1 MIEII
6 VLGLVAIAG
15 FAAIV
20 FTYYLTTKER
30 SKLLDRLMARTFQEY
45 EYYDKIVPEE
55 VEETKKLRDEAREI
69 RDTEDEEAKTID
81 EEYAPELKSLK
92 SFEEEWSGDEVDL
105 EKLRAMNKE

>member
-6 VLGLVAIAG
+6 ALMIVAIAG

-20 FTYYLTTKER
+20 FTYHLTTKER

-55 VEETKKLRDEAREI
+55 VEETRKLRDEARGK
-69 RDTEDEEAKTID
+69 RDTEDEEAKEID
-81 EEYAPELKSLK
+81 EEYAPEIKSLK
-92 SFEEEWSGDEVDL
+92 NFEEQWEGEEVDL
-105 EKLRAMNKE
+105 DKLREMNKE